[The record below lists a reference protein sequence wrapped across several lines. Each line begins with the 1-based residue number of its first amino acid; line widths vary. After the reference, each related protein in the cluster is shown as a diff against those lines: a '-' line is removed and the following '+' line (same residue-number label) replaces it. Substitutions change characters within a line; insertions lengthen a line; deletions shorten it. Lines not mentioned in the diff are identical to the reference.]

1 MNKKLV
7 AVMAIGISLFFC
19 TQAAHANL
27 ITNGDF
33 SNGGDDWTLTGNLGY
48 SSFDDEYWENGAIKS
63 EAYLSQTIATIA
75 GHLYEVSF
83 EIGISRMDN
92 ISEGYITAM
101 LDGIT
106 FFTTDI
112 SGTFK
117 MTVTAAGNNSLLKF
131 VSYNHAFYN
140 QLDNVV
146 VNEVSPSVPEPAT
159 MLLLGI
165 GLAGLAVARRWQ
177 VRKN

>member
-7 AVMAIGISLFFC
+7 AVMAIGISLFFG
-19 TQAAHANL
+19 TQAAQANL

-33 SNGGDDWTLTGNLGY
+33 SNGGVGWTLTGNQGY
-48 SSFDDEYWENGAIKS
+48 NRFDNGYWENGAIES

-83 EIGISRMDN
+83 DIVMRW
-92 ISEGYITAM
+92 GYIAAK
-101 LDGIT
+101 LDDDI
-106 FFTTDI
+106 FFKTTSTI
-112 SGTFK
+112 SSGHFV
-117 MTVTAAGNNSLLKF
+117 MTVAAANNNSVLTF
-131 VSYNHAFYN
+131 VNLCDNSFNI
-140 QLDNVV
+140 LDNVV